1 MIKSFKKF
9 LKLIHTMEKELGYKI
24 SEILNMSPLEFKTF
38 VDSMQDPKKLDREI
52 ESSDELTTLDQAF
65 PGIFSDPFANK

>member
-1 MIKSFKKF
+1 
-9 LKLIHTMEKELGYKI
+9 
-24 SEILNMSPLEFKTF
+24 MSPLEFKTF

-65 PGIFSDPFANK
+65 PGIFSDLFANK